1 MPPQYNEL
9 PHYPSIVDGPAALA
23 GFSEATRAPGP
34 YGPHRAPQPPP
45 PGLDSDSLKREKDE
59 IYGHPL
65 FPLRPLGNVVCRGRV
80 GNGTE
85 GKRQVTG
92 HTYYCITPQLTSL
105 VMDPFSILIPLASL
119 SLSLLLNLM
128 PSVFLIM
135 IQAIQVL
142 RFHLLELEKVH
153 DLCDNFCHRYITCL
167 KGKMPIDLVIEDR
180 DIGCREDL
188 EDYPAS
194 CPSLPDQNNTWIRDH
209 EDSGSVHLG
218 TPGPSSGGLASQ
230 SGDNSSDQG
239 DGLDTSVASPSSG
252 GEDEEL
258 DQERR
263 RNKKRGIFPKV
274 ATNIMR
280 AWLFQHLSGEFRSNS
295 LKKHSARRTQTLL
308 LRVFNSFNSFNGRLN
323 QSKTDRKGETAQ
335 TVFLRYLGEGEAEA
349 QRERITVVDFPGSM
363 RMSLNL
369 EGEWHYL

>member
-1 MPPQYNEL
+1 MARRYNEL
-9 PHYPSIVDGPAALA
+9 PHYPGIVDGPASLA

-34 YGPHRAPQPPP
+34 YGSHRPPQPPP
-45 PGLDSDSLKREKDE
+45 PGLDSDSLKSEKDE

-65 FPLRPLGNVVCRGRV
+65 FPLLALVFEKCELATFSPRDGAGAGLGTPPGGDVCSSDSF
-80 GNGTE
+80 NE
-85 GKRQVTG
+85 DIAAFAKQ
-92 HTYYCITPQLTSL
+92 
-105 VMDPFSILIPLASL
+105 
-119 SLSLLLNLM
+119 
-128 PSVFLIM
+128 M

-180 DIGCREDL
+180 DVSCREDL

-194 CPSLPDQNNTWIRDH
+194 CPSLPDQNNTWIPDH

-280 AWLFQHLSGEFRSNS
+280 AWLFQHLSHPYPSEEQ
-295 LKKHSARRTQTLL
+295 KKQLAQDTGLTILQVNNWFINARRRIVQPMIDQSNRTGQGAAFSPEGQPVGGYTETQPHMT
-308 LRVFNSFNSFNGRLN
+308 SRL
-323 QSKTDRKGETAQ
+323 S
-335 TVFLRYLGEGEAEA
+335 
-349 QRERITVVDFPGSM
+349 GSM
-363 RMSLNL
+363 GISLNL